1 MTEGWTLLF
10 SGVAAVAAMLA
21 VLLSVIMLQGKS
33 LRREIDT
40 LSGRMDGLAGDVKA
54 MNGRVDVLTGE
65 VNALTGRVDAMN
77 GRMDILTGRVD
88 AVAVRVEGVSERVA
102 RIEGALTG
110 PWRPPANGNPAS
122 APTGVEANV

>member
-40 LSGRMDGLAGDVKA
+40 LSGRVEGLAGDVKA

-110 PWRPPANGNPAS
+110 PWRPPANGNPAP